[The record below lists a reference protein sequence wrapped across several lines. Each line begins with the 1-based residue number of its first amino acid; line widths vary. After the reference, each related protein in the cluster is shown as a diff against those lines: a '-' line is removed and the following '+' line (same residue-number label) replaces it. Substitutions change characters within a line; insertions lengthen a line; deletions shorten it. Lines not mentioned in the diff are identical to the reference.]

1 MKPSNLA
8 LVPLRYANIPASA
21 ARKALGALHTLWLA
35 QVPFDLVVRN
45 LDATSLVR
53 LEAASRVLRL
63 AVWQAGERT
72 GVYECAWRALRAQF
86 PFDDECS
93 MEMRYGEGA
102 PQLIGMERS
111 VTAPPSSVVAQP
123 GSVHELDVR
132 WGRSAAM
139 LVKRKEMPAWR
150 FAFGHDMHGM
160 AHAVRQ
166 VRGPMSDDDLGYWE
180 PRDGRITPRFRLGC
194 RAVVFSY
201 MAHAIYD
208 GGSTGFGDCVPVVD
222 GGWSAGWCSG
232 SSLTHQ
238 LYDELASSD
247 HPIGSVAFCE
257 QQCSPIKFDE
267 AFVKLVGSVAAR
279 ALSSLR
285 GPDEDLSR
293 GWRAIAAGGGHGRR
307 R

>member
-1 MKPSNLA
+1 MKPTNLA

-35 QVPFDLVVRN
+35 QVPFDLVVCN

-72 GVYECAWRALRAQF
+72 GVYERAWHALRAQF
-86 PFDDECS
+86 PFNGECMELRWDE
-93 MEMRYGEGA
+93 
-102 PQLIGMERS
+102 QLVGHEPSI
-111 VTAPPSSVVAQP
+111 TAPPSSVVARP

-132 WGRSAAM
+132 WTRAAAM

-166 VRGPMSDDDLGYWE
+166 VRGPMSEDVYGFFE
-180 PRDGRITPRFRLGC
+180 PRDGRATPRFLLGC
-194 RAVVFSY
+194 RALVFSHV
-201 MAHAIYD
+201 ANAIYD
-208 GGSTGFGDCVPVVD
+208 CDSCSYGDCINVFDD
-222 GGWSAGWCSG
+222 GWTPSWFGGG
-232 SSLTHQ
+232 DSLTDSM
-238 LYDELASSD
+238 YEELELSD

-257 QQCSPIKFDE
+257 QYCGRVTFSE
-267 AFVKLVGSVAAR
+267 AFVKLVRPVAAR
-279 ALSSLR
+279 ALSSMR
-285 GPDEDLSR
+285 GPDEDLPR